1 MCCFISLPAISSIPN
16 YTAWLNGSLQIL
28 FNSSEHHPMHCSY
41 VLFRDMTDTSIQVE
55 RLNSSDDEFV
65 FPLPK
70 VSKEYDNA
78 TMSVVA
84 VNIWT
89 EKQYRRD
96 FTIHTVG
103 Q

>member
-1 MCCFISLPAISSIPN
+1 M
-16 YTAWLNGSLQIL
+16 
-28 FNSSEHHPMHCSY
+28 FNSSEHDPDHCSY
-41 VLFRDMTDTSIQVE
+41 VLFRDKIDTYIQVE

-84 VNIWT
+84 FNQRT
-89 EKQYRRD
+89 EKQYRQD
-96 FTIHTVG
+96 FTIYTVG
-103 Q
+103 